1 MACYSMHRPTCCCF
15 QFCEGPRDCLLQI
28 NTSRLGEGKDSWLSP
43 VGCLHLASHLKPAAL
58 CDNPMLLITDTA
70 EPAEVQELLPEVFLD
85 FWLCRFFPVAHPLSL
100 VAESGAALEL

>member
-1 MACYSMHRPTCCCF
+1 
-15 QFCEGPRDCLLQI
+15 
-28 NTSRLGEGKDSWLSP
+28 
-43 VGCLHLASHLKPAAL
+43 
-58 CDNPMLLITDTA
+58 MLLITDTA